1 METFYIE
8 RYSIRT
14 QVNKSDLVANIRNA
28 IEEEGYDYIDTGS
41 ARIAFDDGA
50 ILISPEEGD
59 DSVTIKCEGRDKAY
73 AISLLDI
80 GKSIVTESIK
90 RCS

>member
-1 METFYIE
+1 METFYTE
-8 RYSIRT
+8 KYSIRT
-14 QVNKSDLVANIRNA
+14 QVNKSDLVANIRSA
-28 IEEEGYDYIDTGS
+28 VEENGYEYIDTGS
-41 ARIAFDDGA
+41 TRIMFDDGA
-50 ILISPEEGD
+50 ILISLEEGD

-80 GKSIVTESIK
+80 AKGIVNDSIR